1 MSFKVKEKTVYLS
14 MIGVIAVVVVVTF
27 CIIAA
32 KNPQDYADTLKMV
45 LMLILGSLFKTDNN
59 ATPPTT

>member
-14 MIGVIAVVVVVTF
+14 MIGIIAVVVVVTF
-27 CIIAA
+27 CIIAVR
-32 KNPQDYADTLKMV
+32 NPQDYADTLKLV

-59 ATPPTT
+59 NTPPTT

>member
-1 MSFKVKEKTVYLS
+1 MSFKLKEKTVYLS
-14 MIGVIAVVVVVTF
+14 MIGAIAVVVVVTF

-45 LMLILGSLFKTDNN
+45 LMLILGSLFKSDNN
-59 ATPPTT
+59 NSPPAT

>member
-1 MSFKVKEKTVYLS
+1 MSFKVKEKTFYLS
-14 MIGVIAVVVVVTF
+14 MISVIAVVVVVTF

-45 LMLILGSLFKTDNN
+45 LMLILGSLFKTDNTN
-59 ATPPTT
+59 SLPTT

>member
-32 KNPQDYADTLKMV
+32 KNPQDYADTLKLV

-59 ATPPTT
+59 NTPPTT

>member
-1 MSFKVKEKTVYLS
+1 MSFKLKEKTVYLS
-14 MIGVIAVVVVVTF
+14 MISVIAVVVVVTF

-45 LMLILGSLFKTDNN
+45 LMLILGSLFKTDNTN
-59 ATPPTT
+59 TPPTT